1 MITTTGPAENYFYQ
15 MTWYIYATEE
25 NTMCMEKAAILSER
39 GAATGTDSRVQG
51 RWPRA
56 GRMQKWGGVSTGE
69 ERCCVH
75 GKCSR
80 SVQVGSAR
88 ASALRSAAALGRP
101 EPSQPQGACLAP
113 RRQRPESSGPRADSR
128 ASRRG
133 RPRRRGRPG
142 WRGGGRLRRP
152 AGAVHGKHPPAPEG
166 RPGCKRG
173 SGAGCRGGGL
183 VGLQALQRVD
193 LQLQVADLRAE
204 AVGGVDEHKRKRAQ
218 VDLTGGRG
226 GCVTLCRPC
235 ARQWRQGVA

>member
-1 MITTTGPAENYFYQ
+1 MQLKTHHAHAESSHSSR
-15 MTWYIYATEE
+15 TWC
-25 NTMCMEKAAILSER
+25 CMERTA
-39 GAATGTDSRVQG
+39 GTVQG
-51 RWPRA
+51 RWPHA

-88 ASALRSAAALGRP
+88 ASAPRSAAALGRP
-101 EPSQPQGACLAP
+101 EPSQPPGACLAP
-113 RRQRPESSGPRADSR
+113 RRQIPESSRPRRDSR
-128 ASRRG
+128 ASRR
-133 RPRRRGRPG
+133 RQPRRRGRPG
-142 WRGGGRLRRP
+142 WRGGGRS
-152 AGAVHGKHPPAPEG
+152 AVHGKHPPAPEG

-183 VGLQALQRVD
+183 AGLQALQRVD

-226 GCVTLCRPC
+226 G
-235 ARQWRQGVA
+235 GGGGG